1 MYVLENNYKVSL
13 HVIAIQTKKWN
24 IANSPEV
31 PEFNTALTLEVTVLV
46 SIALP
51 SVHVFP
57 NNMVS
62 RFGTF
67 YK

>member
-1 MYVLENNYKVSL
+1 MYALENNYKVSI

-24 IANSPEV
+24 ITNSPEV

-51 SVHVFP
+51 SVHV
-57 NNMVS
+57 
-62 RFGTF
+62 
-67 YK
+67 

>member
-1 MYVLENNYKVSL
+1 MSAVEDNYKVSI

-24 IANSPEV
+24 IANGPEV
-31 PEFNTALTLEVTVLV
+31 PEFNAALTLEVTVLV

-57 NNMVS
+57 NNIVS